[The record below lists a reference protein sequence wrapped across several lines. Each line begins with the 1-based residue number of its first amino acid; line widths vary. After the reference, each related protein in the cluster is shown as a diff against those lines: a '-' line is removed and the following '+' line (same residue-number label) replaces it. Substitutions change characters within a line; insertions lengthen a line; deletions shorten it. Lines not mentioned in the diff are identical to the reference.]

1 MPLREIALGLTF
13 TDYSPCPSPLEE
25 RIMPALSASELAAFQ
40 ALIVGFAFA
49 GFLAN
54 AFNWLTSRQPSFR
67 MLEIGGIG
75 AIASVPLVVFSAP
88 FIILRNTVRGR
99 RYEKRNAAFVFVAT
113 LIACGWSM
121 VAGRVIISVLQGF

>member
-1 MPLREIALGLTF
+1 MPTLSAEEIAL
-13 TDYSPCPSPLEE
+13 
-25 RIMPALSASELAAFQ
+25 FQ
-40 ALIVGFAFA
+40 ALLVGFAFA

-67 MLEIGGIG
+67 MLESGGVG
-75 AIASVPLVVFSAP
+75 AVASVPLVVFSAP

-99 RYEKRNAAFVFVAT
+99 RHEKRNMWFVFLAT

-121 VAGRVIISVLQGF
+121 VAGHVIIALFQGF